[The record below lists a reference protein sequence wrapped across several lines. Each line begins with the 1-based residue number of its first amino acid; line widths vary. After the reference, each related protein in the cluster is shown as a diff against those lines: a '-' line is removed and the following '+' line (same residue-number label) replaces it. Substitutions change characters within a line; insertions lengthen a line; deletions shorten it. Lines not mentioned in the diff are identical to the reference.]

1 MKGGL
6 MKKSVFPVLVAAVLS
21 VLLVT
26 VVMAAESGKMETATG
41 KVTSID
47 PQGKGITIS
56 AKMGG
61 KEAMDVGTVVDKDTI
76 VKVKG
81 KKATLND
88 IKVGDTITIRFL
100 RSNDL
105 YAKEIM
111 KK

>member
-1 MKGGL
+1 MR
-6 MKKSVFPVLVAAVLS
+6 KSVFMVLVAAALS

-26 VVMAAESGKMETATG
+26 VAMAAESGKMETATG

-47 PQGKGITIS
+47 PQGKAITIS

-61 KEAMDVGTVVDKDTI
+61 KEAMDVGTVVDENTI

-81 KKATLND
+81 KKATLDD
-88 IKVGDTITIRFL
+88 IKVGDTVTIRYL
-100 RSNDL
+100 KSDNL

>member
-1 MKGGL
+1 MKR
-6 MKKSVFPVLVAAVLS
+6 SVLLVLVAAVIS
-21 VLLVT
+21 VFLVT

-41 KVTSID
+41 KVASID
-47 PQGKGITIS
+47 PEGKAITIS
-56 AKMGG
+56 AKVGN
-61 KEAMDVGTVVDKDTI
+61 ETMDVGTVVDKDTM

-88 IKVGDTITIRFL
+88 IKVGDTVTIRFL